1 MIYLLTY
8 DISSN
13 AKRTKIAKRIIA
25 EGYERLQFSVF
36 VGLENPEKNKSF
48 WTDLNKYLETE
59 PTAKLYI
66 IPLTKNNFRN
76 IATIGKKALDIDYLL
91 GNKNTMF
98 I

>member
-13 AKRTKIAKRIIA
+13 AIRAKAAKRIIA

-36 VGLENPEKNKSF
+36 VGRGNPKANKPL
-48 WTDLNKYLETE
+48 WAGLNKCLETE
-59 PTAKLYI
+59 PTAKLFVVAI
-66 IPLTKNNFRN
+66 TENNFRN
-76 IATIGKKALDIDYLL
+76 MLTIGKNNLDVCYLL

-98 I
+98 V